1 MRIPGLLAMA
11 ALVAL
16 STASCGFETIEH
28 RQCPT
33 GGTTDTYD
41 NFGRRFMDDYCQSC
55 HGSTSTNRQG
65 APGEFIFDTRAQVQH
80 WAARIYARSAI
91 HQLVRTMVSARN
103 PEPIFLTTRSDGG
116 QKANSAR
123 KVLC

>member
-1 MRIPGLLAMA
+1 MRIPGLIAMA

-33 GGTTDTYD
+33 GGTTVTYD
-41 NFGRRFMDDYCQSC
+41 NFGRQFMDDYCQSC

-80 WAARIYARSAI
+80 WAARIYARSAAGNDSMPPGPVDPSREDRDR
-91 HQLVRTMVSARN
+91 LADWLACGA
-103 PEPIFLTTRSDGG
+103 P
-116 QKANSAR
+116 
-123 KVLC
+123 